1 MKNVIINQQN
11 AVSGFPTAP
20 PTRVGIS
27 PVSPS
32 RARHAAMLL
41 LVFLCQTPAS
51 PGRVTRSPEALTFV
65 PLPRLILLENGANRY
80 SCQEQELSVFG
91 ATGRLLEEPGEEDGD
106 VLMGSLGR
114 WVPPKPCPCAGLDP
128 ASPGDK
134 NLLPSVVWLH
144 FSPSLLRNSQPN
156 PQAKLLLSPKP
167 LQVPD
172 F

>member
-41 LVFLCQTPAS
+41 LVFVCQTPAS
-51 PGRVTRSPEALTFV
+51 PGRVTRSLEALPFV
-65 PLPRLILLENGANRY
+65 PLPQLILLENGTNRC
-80 SCQEQELSVFG
+80 SCREQELSAFG
-91 ATGRLLEEPGEEDGD
+91 AMGRLLKEPGEEDED

-114 WVPPKPCPCAGLDP
+114 WVPPEPCP
-128 ASPGDK
+128 
-134 NLLPSVVWLH
+134 
-144 FSPSLLRNSQPN
+144 
-156 PQAKLLLSPKP
+156 
-167 LQVPD
+167 
-172 F
+172 